1 MSPPF
6 EPTVFIVDDDEAVR
20 NSLRFLMKSVNLA
33 AQTYPSAQSFLDA
46 YDRDRPGC
54 LVLDVRMP
62 GMSGLDLQEKLKE
75 IRSTLPIIFVT
86 GHGDVPMAV
95 QAMQQGAVEFLQ
107 KPFRDQDLIDRVNL
121 ALARDRQQRSAVEQ
135 RRDIVH
141 RIESLT
147 KRESEIMNRIVEGQ
161 ANKVIAVELGM
172 SPRTVELHRAR
183 VMDKMGAASLAQLV
197 RMVMGARGT

>member
-197 RMVMGARGT
+197 RMVMEARGA

>member
-1 MSPPF
+1 MPPPV

-33 AQTYPSAQSFLDA
+33 AQAYPSAQSFLDA

-75 IRSTLPIIFVT
+75 MRSTLPIIFVT

-107 KPFRDQDLIDRVNL
+107 KPFRDQDLIDRVNV
-121 ALARDRQQRSAVEQ
+121 ALARDREQ
-135 RRDIVH
+135 RAAVDQRQDIVH

-161 ANKVIAVELGM
+161 ANKVIAFELGM

-197 RMVMGARGT
+197 RMVMEVRET